1 MSIENKSVKK
11 SFGLAAV
18 MVLAVSFV
26 SYGLDALKANNF
38 IGAAVGVGLGLVL
51 LVANEYVGSS

>member
-1 MSIENKSVKK
+1 MKK

-26 SYGLDALKANNF
+26 SYGLDALKANNY